1 MDPFLGSV
9 VLGRSENI
17 DVMHIKD
24 VTDRVLNKMTIGYE
38 FVFHGQ
44 SEVRNGKPK
53 MIEIDK
59 KLKASN
65 KMVWQDNLVFLLKL
79 YYICLRNFSDV
90 RIQVTSVKNLKF
102 FELNIDQLATELKK
116 DLSCSVSVSK
126 SDDVLS
132 VQGDHQTA
140 IKKHL
145 KGLQLLRFKLRWI

>member
-9 VLGRSENI
+9 VLGRSENV
-17 DVMHIKD
+17 DELHIKD
-24 VTDRVLNKMTIGYE
+24 VTDRVLSKMTVGYE
-38 FVFHGQ
+38 FVSQGQ

-65 KMVWQDNLVFLLKL
+65 KMVCRQSDFLVGTA
-79 YYICLRNFSDV
+79 LRFPSSSNFSVV

-102 FELNIDQLATELKK
+102 FELNIDRLAAELKK
-116 DLSCSVSVSK
+116 ELSCSVSVSK

-132 VQGDHQTA
+132 VQGDHQNA

-145 KGLQLLRFKLRWI
+145 KGYRFM